1 MHAREWGGSDI
12 CVAFATN
19 LLKSYAARVPLKYG
33 NKSFTAAQVAT
44 ILEKLDLFV
53 FPDVNPDGK
62 AFSQS
67 TDPAGGRRTS
77 GGGRTGTRMPAYR
90 VGRRAWTSTVTAS

>member
-19 LLKSYAARVPLKYG
+19 LLKSYVSGAPLKYG
-33 NKSFTAAQVAT
+33 NKTFTPPQVKA
-44 ILEKLDLFV
+44 ILEQLELFI

-62 AFSQS
+62 AYSQS
-67 TDPAGGRRTS
+67 ADPTS
-77 GGGRTGTRMPAYR
+77 GQPQRF
-90 VGRRAWTSTVTAS
+90 W